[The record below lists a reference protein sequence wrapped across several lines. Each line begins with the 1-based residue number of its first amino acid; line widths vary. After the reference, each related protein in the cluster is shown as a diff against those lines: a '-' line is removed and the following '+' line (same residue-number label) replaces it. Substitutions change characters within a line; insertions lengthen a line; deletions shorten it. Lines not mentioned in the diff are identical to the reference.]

1 MPVEIIKNY
10 VGYSHYSNIT
20 KKLELTKP
28 QTIPYVTYD
37 DGVPCYEVN
46 LYLLSKLEEGV
57 STRVGGGTLRTY
69 ANQIIHLVK
78 YCQNNNVI
86 FTQLTDSHFSQ
97 FIRCLISKRDN
108 LGNLKR
114 TGRQVR
120 QIGTQCIHFLMY
132 VQGFYKLENFIGE
145 DKSCVIS
152 IKFKRTRLKTEGDKL
167 FDIESPTHNSF
178 PSDTPLKRRHP
189 VSEDSAMK
197 VWEYINNQAN
207 REKRIRDIAFYS
219 FLEITGARNSE
230 IHMATVKDIDYAL
243 AQGNV
248 PLLRLTTLKRN
259 NHQRFIPV
267 PQAFLS
273 TINQY
278 IRKVRRKVIKRTIG
292 VTNDHGYLFVN
303 LRNGEPLSSES
314 TRRRMNEWKKECG
327 IKENFHPH
335 LFRHAFITNT
345 LKRIILQHNN
355 INNTDDFRKHL
366 LHTEKFKLELQQWSG
381 HTNTSSLNTYIDLVF
396 ADINGYQKV
405 YDIASIVNA
414 TEDILVRA
422 KALISQLNG
431 KLINVNEATS
441 DLIEIVEAFENDVN
455 NAALRKE
462 GAFPKEP

>member
-355 INNTDDFRKHL
+355 INNTDDFRRHL

-381 HTNTSSLNTYIDLVF
+381 HTNIGSLNTYIDLVF

-462 GAFPKEP
+462 VNEND